1 MEYIYNKGGITVE
14 NLNMKI
20 STLLNVD
27 PSQIQDRFFKDLDEV
42 SILIFSLF
50 PSFLKSVKDSKLFLL
65 WRLPYQ
71 LRYRD
76 RPEKKRVSLQP

>member
-27 PSQIQDRFFKDLDEV
+27 PSQIQDL
-42 SILIFSLF
+42 FS
-50 PSFLKSVKDSKLFLL
+50 KI
-65 WRLPYQ
+65 
-71 LRYRD
+71 
-76 RPEKKRVSLQP
+76 